1 MIWMC
6 DPFISV
12 RRPLPLLHVVLL
24 ASASLGKGPETSLQ
38 VEASGV
44 EDSVKLVL
52 STVHSLDTSAGHL
65 LYSLRDELHIGF
77 IKSLE
82 IIIWK

>member
-24 ASASLGKGPETSLQ
+24 ASASLGEGPETSLQ
-38 VEASGV
+38 IEASGV
-44 EDSVKLVL
+44 QDGVQLVL
-52 STVHSLDTSAGHL
+52 RAVRRPDTLTCHL
-65 LYSLRDELHIGF
+65 LDCLCDELNIVF

-82 IIIWK
+82 III